1 MRRVAD
7 VVIERMGEKGDGLSE
22 GRAYPRTLPGET
34 VTVSG
39 KIIKASPDRVPA
51 FCAVFETCG
60 GCKLQHWR
68 DEPYRQWKTALLA
81 SALKARGL
89 ETEIMPLIDAHGA
102 GRRRV
107 SLHVREVTDRW
118 RAGFMAEG
126 SHNLVPIDTC
136 PILVPKMQSAP
147 EIAAKFGPFFG
158 ACDVSITST
167 DNGLDIAIKATR
179 KLAEKAIA
187 PFDALMRANGITRI
201 ALNGQTLTQLAPPLV
216 NLGKAQVALP
226 IGSFL
231 QATAKGESVLGDL
244 VFAHAKKA
252 KRILDLFC
260 GVGPFTFKLA
270 ENFGIHA
277 IDSDKPAIAALQS
290 AVRNVQGLKP
300 ITAEARDLFINPLVP
315 QELNEFDLVLLD
327 PPRAGAEAQCQNLA
341 KSKVKRVVYVS
352 CDVQSLA
359 RDAAV
364 LTAAGYRFS
373 SATPVDQF
381 KFSPHLEVVAS
392 FTRS

>member
-1 MRRVAD
+1 M
-7 VVIERMGEKGDGLSE
+7 IERMGEKGDGLSA
-22 GRAYPRTLPGET
+22 GHAYPYTLPGET
-34 VTVSG
+34 ATASG
-39 KIIKASPDRVPA
+39 KIIKASPDRVVA
-51 FCAVFETCG
+51 FCSVFETCG

-68 DEPYRQWKTALLA
+68 EEPYRQWKTALLA

-89 ETEIMPLIDAHGA
+89 ETEIKPLVDAHGA

-107 SLHVREVTDRW
+107 SLHVRDVEGAW
-118 RAGFMAEG
+118 RAGFMAQS
-126 SHNLVPIDTC
+126 SHTLVPIDTC
-136 PILVPKMQSAP
+136 PVLESKMQSAP

-158 ACDVSITST
+158 TCDVSITST

-226 IGSFL
+226 VGSFL
-231 QATAKGESVLGDL
+231 QATAKGESVLGDV

-270 ENFGIHA
+270 EASSIHA
-277 IDSDKPAIAALQS
+277 VDSDKPAIAALQF
-290 AVRNVQGLKP
+290 AMRNVQGLKP
-300 ITAEARDLFINPLVP
+300 ITAEVRDLFRNPLVQ
-315 QELNEFDLVLLD
+315 QELNEFDLVVLD

-341 KSKVKRVVYVS
+341 KSTVKRVIYVS

-364 LTAAGYRFS
+364 LTGGGYMMT

>member
-1 MRRVAD
+1 M
-7 VVIERMGEKGDGLSE
+7 IERMGEKGDGLSA
-22 GRAYPRTLPGET
+22 GHAYPYTLPGET
-34 VTVSG
+34 ATASG
-39 KIIKASPDRVPA
+39 KIIKASPDRVVA
-51 FCAVFETCG
+51 FCSVFETCG

-68 DEPYRQWKTALLA
+68 EEPYRQWKTALLA

-89 ETEIMPLIDAHGA
+89 ETEIKPLIDAHGA

-107 SLHVREVTDRW
+107 SLHVREAADRW

-136 PILVPKMQSAP
+136 PILVPNMQSAP

-226 IGSFL
+226 VGSFL
-231 QATAKGESVLGDL
+231 QATAKGESVLGDV

-270 ENFGIHA
+270 EASSIHA
-277 IDSDKPAIAALQS
+277 VDSDKPAIAALQF
-290 AVRNVQGLKP
+290 AMRNVQGLKP
-300 ITAEARDLFINPLVP
+300 ITAEVRDLFRNPLVQ
-315 QELNEFDLVLLD
+315 QELNEFDLVVLD

-341 KSKVKRVVYVS
+341 KSTVKRVIYVS

-364 LTAAGYRFS
+364 LTGGGYMMT